1 MPLLQSSRVRE
12 PSIAAQNLW
21 DGVKAAQAEAVAQKK
36 GAKQALED
44 NQALVQKALDDAWAN
59 APK

>member
-1 MPLLQSSRVRE
+1 
-12 PSIAAQNLW
+12 
-21 DGVKAAQAEAVAQKK
+21 VKASQTQAVSQQKS
-36 GAKQALED
+36 AKQALED